1 LLKTPFTGVLQ
12 TDELDND
19 GDNNDGVGSDYPRL
33 GIRIRATNTDDMVV
47 RKNTLS
53 KLNYANLA
61 NADNAGGTGTSGLR
75 YICNVNSNNL
85 QDFTNTDFV
94 GSPGSAT
101 IGMVQQ
107 EPEVIGVHPIW
118 PTGNI
123 LSEDFDENED
133 TYIHFRN
140 EGVGVEYWHL
150 DQLGGGNQTPTDA
163 FGLTYETQPIPH
175 SCPAKYST
183 PILVP
188 HTPIEISG
196 LVGSGLI
203 SKADADQYLYVYL
216 LLLDDGNTAA
226 LQQYVEE
233 TWGNQVWTTKE
244 QLLNISPYVTSTVMI
259 SVLDNTQVY
268 PHAIAFELLMAN
280 PDLLKDPKLV
290 TYLSTKS
297 DPMPQYLIDLLL
309 TYAAGETSRSDMEK
323 ELATKRTGHIT
334 KVSEALWAMMDYY
347 EDDTYTEASF
357 ETVIGD
363 IGTLNAEMAM
373 VEMLLNKGELNAA
386 TIRAEG
392 IPTVVRFGKGEG
404 EEYEAFMDWITL
416 RKDMM
421 NANRDWNTM
430 NSSDIDAL
438 QELLLQ
444 FDTYAATQAMSVLNE
459 FAGSDYF
466 IPPAYGASG
475 LVKRANLN
483 VDEISANMLHVYPN
497 PVDYMVT
504 IELKEALPTQE
515 MCTLV
520 ITDVMGREVYNEQV
534 NPALKQFLINANDWA
549 AGLYA
554 FKIVVPN
561 SPMELNGKFDVVH

>member
-1 LLKTPFTGVLQ
+1 MAMSFCKQKEWWWRDERVGLYCQSKPF
-12 TDELDND
+12 
-19 GDNNDGVGSDYPRL
+19 
-33 GIRIRATNTDDMVV
+33 
-47 RKNTLS
+47 
-53 KLNYANLA
+53 
-61 NADNAGGTGTSGLR
+61 
-75 YICNVNSNNL
+75 
-85 QDFTNTDFV
+85 
-94 GSPGSAT
+94 
-101 IGMVQQ
+101 
-107 EPEVIGVHPIW
+107 
-118 PTGNI
+118 
-123 LSEDFDENED
+123 
-133 TYIHFRN
+133 
-140 EGVGVEYWHL
+140 
-150 DQLGGGNQTPTDA
+150 
-163 FGLTYETQPIPH
+163 
-175 SCPAKYST
+175 
-183 PILVP
+183 
-188 HTPIEISG
+188 
-196 LVGSGLI
+196 
-203 SKADADQYLYVYL
+203 
-216 LLLDDGNTAA
+216 
-226 LQQYVEE
+226 
-233 TWGNQVWTTKE
+233 
-244 QLLNISPYVTSTVMI
+244 
-259 SVLDNTQVY
+259 
-268 PHAIAFELLMAN
+268 
-280 PDLLKDPKLV
+280 
-290 TYLSTKS
+290 
-297 DPMPQYLIDLLL
+297 
-309 TYAAGETSRSDMEK
+309 AAGETSRSAMEK

-347 EDDTYTEASF
+347 EDDSYTEASF

-386 TIRAEG
+386 TIRAEA

-459 FAGSDYF
+459 FAGADYF

-497 PVDYMVT
+497 PADYMVT